1 MRLATQPYRRSVDD
15 HREPARP
22 LQRSCESARTGDF
35 ATTELHHHQGRD
47 RFPPAPSRTLSL
59 RHDPRSQPNGAP
71 SRGVLQPGGREDG
84 NLSAPI
90 DLVEGDPGDASRAG
104 DRPDSDGSGSLKH
117 ATERLRISQNH
128 ANIGTWDWD
137 LQTGTVFWSQPIA
150 ALFGLPDGA
159 METTFERF
167 LDAVHP
173 EDRQR
178 VTDAA
183 TACIERGE
191 TYDLEHRCVWPD
203 GTVRWLAER
212 GDVLRDAD
220 GTPLNML
227 GVVQDV
233 TDRKRS
239 QVALAT

>member
-1 MRLATQPYRRSVDD
+1 M
-15 HREPARP
+15 
-22 LQRSCESARTGDF
+22 
-35 ATTELHHHQGRD
+35 
-47 RFPPAPSRTLSL
+47 

-117 ATERLRISQNH
+117 AAERLRISQNH

-191 TYDLEHRCVWPD
+191 TYDL
-203 GTVRWLAER
+203 
-212 GDVLRDAD
+212 
-220 GTPLNML
+220 
-227 GVVQDV
+227 
-233 TDRKRS
+233 
-239 QVALAT
+239 